1 MMQDYGLRGDRMLGA
16 RRLNVVKIGEFTG
29 IFEAKLGGGCS
40 LVTNPYRLSFL
51 RVTI

>member
-16 RRLNVVKIGEFTG
+16 RSLNDVKIGEVTG
-29 IFEAKLGGGCS
+29 IFEAKLSNCS
-40 LVTNPYRLSFL
+40 LDTNPYRLSFL